1 MTVTTDNNTDNPPTT
16 GSRDVLI
23 IDNLRLTADGVD
35 GPVELVHGVHL
46 AVRESERVALVGES
60 GSGKSVTARSV
71 LRLDSDLEARGRIFV
86 DGTNILGLPEAEM
99 GAVRGRKIGM
109 VFQDPLSALDPY
121 RRIEQHLVPLYRARG
136 LGRAEARRE
145 AVALLTELQIPDPE
159 SKMRFYPHEFSGG
172 MMQRI
177 VIAIALAG
185 DPDLIIADEPTTALD
200 VRVQKQVLRI
210 LSAAAARRG
219 LAVLLITHDVGI
231 VAGFAE
237 RVVVMFRGRIVE
249 TAPVREFFG
258 GAVHPYSRGLLNA
271 VPRLDSDDRLV
282 PLDRDTLPEVD
293 GAGAELVD
301 IGAGHWV
308 ARSAIDTD
316 KSGAL

>member
-1 MTVTTDNNTDNPPTT
+1 MMSMTDSSTTHSTDDT
-16 GSRDVLI
+16 RDVLV
-23 IDNLRLTADGVD
+23 IDDLRLTADGVD

-46 AVRESERVALVGES
+46 TVREGEQVALVGES

-71 LRLDSDLEARGRIFV
+71 LRLDGDLEVQGRVIV
-86 DGTNILGLPEAEM
+86 DGADILALPEKAM
-99 GAVRGRKIGM
+99 GAVRGRKVGM

-121 RRIEQHLVPLYRARG
+121 RRIEQHLVPLFRARG
-136 LGRAEARRE
+136 LSRSEAREE

-249 TAPVREFFG
+249 TAPVREFFR

-282 PLDRDTLPEVD
+282 PLDRDAIPEVA
-293 GAGAELVD
+293 GIGAELVD
-301 IGAGHWV
+301 IGSGHYV
-308 ARSAIDTD
+308 ARSAVDTEE
-316 KSGAL
+316 SGAL